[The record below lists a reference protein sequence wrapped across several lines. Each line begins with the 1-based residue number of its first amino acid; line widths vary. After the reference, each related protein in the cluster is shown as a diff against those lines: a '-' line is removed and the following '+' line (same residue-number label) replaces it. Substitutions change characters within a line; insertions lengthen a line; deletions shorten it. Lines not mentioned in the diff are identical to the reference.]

1 MAEKK
6 RSGWPRRIWS
16 ATWGAVL
23 GIFLGTACSSAL
35 ARVVQAPWL
44 KALLVDGAQIG
55 IPDIN
60 ASLGFFSLTFGFSF
74 RFTLL
79 SGFFMLLF
87 AALLL
92 FLHFPEDIK

>member
-1 MAEKK
+1 M
-6 RSGWPRRIWS
+6 
-16 ATWGAVL
+16 
-23 GIFLGTACSSAL
+23 GILLGTACSSAL

-44 KALLVDGAQIG
+44 KVLLVDGVHIG
-55 IPDIN
+55 IPDLKT
-60 ASLGFFSLTFGFSF
+60 SLGFFSLTIGFSL

-92 FLHFPEDIK
+92 FLRFPEDKAKR